1 MNADSTVKAL
11 AALRVVIGVAAWL
24 APRQSGKGFGLDPEA
39 NPQAPYLGRLFGARD
54 VALGVGTL
62 QASGEARKQ
71 WLRIGIAVD
80 AADAAAALAAGRGG
94 YLPPLAAGLVFA
106 PAIAAVGL
114 GVAALNSADPLP
126 G

>member
-1 MNADSTVKAL
+1 MNADFTVKAL
-11 AALRVVIGVAAWL
+11 AA
-24 APRQSGKGFGLDPEA
+24 GFGLDPEA

-71 WLRIGIAVD
+71 WLD

-94 YLPPLAAGLVFA
+94 YLPSLAAGLVFA